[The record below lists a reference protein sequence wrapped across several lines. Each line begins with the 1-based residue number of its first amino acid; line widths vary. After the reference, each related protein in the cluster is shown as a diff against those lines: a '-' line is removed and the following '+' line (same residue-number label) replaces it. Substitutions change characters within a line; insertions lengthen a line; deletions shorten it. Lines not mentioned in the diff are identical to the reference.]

1 MHLQYCLTAEPIITG
16 EGCLAGVGGVS
27 RCSSPDST
35 NPGELTC
42 QHPKKDS
49 AAGNVRIVDAGGPK
63 NGVD

>member
-1 MHLQYCLTAEPIITG
+1 MITG
-16 EGCLAGVGGVS
+16 EGRLAGVGGVS
-27 RCSSPDST
+27 RYSSPDST

-49 AAGNVRIVDAGGPK
+49 AAGNVRIVDADGPK